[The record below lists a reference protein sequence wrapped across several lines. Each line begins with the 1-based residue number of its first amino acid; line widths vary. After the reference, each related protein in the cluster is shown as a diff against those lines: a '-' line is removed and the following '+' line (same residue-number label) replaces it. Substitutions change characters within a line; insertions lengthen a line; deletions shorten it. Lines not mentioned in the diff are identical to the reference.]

1 MRLIL
6 KIYKNSFIKQYLFLF
21 CFMVPIEKAKKCTLK
36 MPQSLVRLISCEKFV
51 FLDVLPSI
59 VCACEFESLTDLTML
74 FMPQSHANC
83 LDHHLAWCIL
93 SVICHCNLLWSLCSN
108 WCEILMGNIFA
119 LWWPSNKLVA
129 DRIIYFYASHHH
141 VHNRSPDH

>member
-1 MRLIL
+1 MFFQESTVKAYFAYFAIISIPKGTTLRLIL

-93 SVICHCNLLWSLCSN
+93 SVICHCNLLWSLLKVQGVRNFSVLLNFKGC
-108 WCEILMGNIFA
+108 
-119 LWWPSNKLVA
+119 
-129 DRIIYFYASHHH
+129 
-141 VHNRSPDH
+141 